1 MELRSLGILW
11 AKNME
16 HASELFH
23 QGPGKLRHLSTRSH
37 TPHWLRVVC
46 LMFLFVPAHGSITS
60 WGTRENLRNTV
71 SECRN
76 LSWFLFHF
84 TKAVSPSIFRSSV
97 NDTTIYLIGKPELR
111 AIYSTVTFIEY
122 LSCASYSP
130 RCWVLLVNPM
140 CSTPE
145 TSQGNSLLSTS
156 ISLSVIWS
164 MATI

>member
-1 MELRSLGILW
+1 MELRPLGILW

-60 WGTRENLRNTV
+60 WGTRENLRNRV

>member
-1 MELRSLGILW
+1 MELRPLGILW

-16 HASELFH
+16 PASKLFH

-46 LMFLFVPAHGSITS
+46 LMFLFVPAHGSTTS
-60 WGTRENLRNTV
+60 WGNRENLRNRV

-84 TKAVSPSIFRSSV
+84 TKAVSPSIFHSSV
-97 NDTTIYLIGKPELR
+97 NDTTVYLIGKPELR
-111 AIYSTVTFIEY
+111 AIYSTVTFIEH
-122 LSCASYSP
+122 LPCASYSP
-130 RCWVLLVNPM
+130 RCWVLVNPM

-145 TSQGNSLLSTS
+145 TSQTNSLLSTS